1 MNESIETPS
10 GADPRLIIEPGLS
23 ARVASIVEPVIE
35 GLGYR
40 LVRVRVSGSDGCTV
54 QVMAERAD
62 GTMTIDD
69 CEICSRALSPV
80 LDADDPVDRALLV
93 FQVDDKSKVE
103 AFARKDPYVLN
114 GLVKNWEVR
123 SWKVVVGHQ
132 GRAPSTLSPGAILR
146 QWSARTTEVQLPKYL
161 DHFSKNV
168 LPQLRRVN
176 GFLGATVS
184 FRHGEKET
192 EIFVE
197 TAWRSLEA
205 VRAFAGPDLKAAV
218 VAPEAAALLTDY
230 DRRVGQLE
238 IAISAPA

>member
-1 MNESIETPS
+1 MNYYALIYETVDDYVARRAEFREQHLHIAREYRDRGELVLA
-10 GADPRLIIEPGLS
+10 GAF
-23 ARVASIVEPVIE
+23 
-35 GLGYR
+35 
-40 LVRVRVSGSDGCTV
+40 
-54 QVMAERAD
+54 
-62 GTMTIDD
+62 
-69 CEICSRALSPV
+69 
-80 LDADDPVDRALLV
+80 DDPVDRALLV

-205 VRAFAGPDLKAAV
+205 VRAFAGPDLQAAV